1 VRSHIFFVSAI
12 SLTEARY
19 WCFSNFSWFVT
30 VRFFGYNGA
39 TVCNLIHRCLSA
51 PKRKSSPLTPVLTT
65 RIIRALPRHHCRIS
79 VVETQTCL
87 QVFSLLSAYNTI
99 HTTECAHFQWLR
111 GNFIS
116 KLTTSHSANIR
127 TLVSGLSKIS
137 FITKVLQ
144 MRCRKNEIEIFS
156 FRGKFFSVKMSKKS
170 RKAKR
175 IF

>member
-1 VRSHIFFVSAI
+1 MRSHIFFVSAI

-87 QVFSLLSAYNTI
+87 QVFSLLSAYNTLQS
-99 HTTECAHFQWLR
+99 AH
-111 GNFIS
+111 IS
-116 KLTTSHSANIR
+116 SDYAETLFPNSLPSHSANIR